1 LVLGELDDGPLVPRV
16 VRPVVRVLDLDDPRL
31 RPDVLGGD
39 AVTTMFWLAGILS
52 VGLFVYLLIALFKPE
67 KLQ

>member
-1 LVLGELDDGPLVPRV
+1 
-16 VRPVVRVLDLDDPRL
+16 
-31 RPDVLGGD
+31 
-39 AVTTMFWLAGILS
+39 VTTMFWLAGILS